1 MHNTW
6 ASRKKSVSKVI
17 FGINTDFDL
26 ASWAR
31 WRLISSCVNLNQSS
45 PCLAFDP
52 FPPSKDLQK
61 EEKDTNAAVMWSF
74 FAQNRRQLS
83 TIIVGKLLARIC
95 NYWPLIVIKFTTN
108 ARRLTPFDKKLASM
122 SFYFRKVLRSL
133 ERHLFHVQK
142 TTFSG
147 YMFLHLVKFFW
158 NHFQSIKLF
167 VNNGGDPH
175 YKRRTLCSNKN
186 WLMTALMGCFAALFD
201 QSIHFTVK

>member
-1 MHNTW
+1 MN
-6 ASRKKSVSKVI
+6 S
-17 FGINTDFDL
+17 DFDL
-26 ASWAR
+26 ASWAT
-31 WRLISSCVNLNQSS
+31 WRLLSICVHLNQSS

-61 EEKDTNAAVMWSF
+61 EEKDTNTAVMWSF

-83 TIIVGKLLARIC
+83 TIIVRKLLARIC
-95 NYWPLIVIKFTTN
+95 NHRPLIVIKFTTN

-122 SFYFRKVLRSL
+122 SFYFRKVPGSL

-186 WLMTALMGCFAALFD
+186 WLMTTLMGCFTALFE